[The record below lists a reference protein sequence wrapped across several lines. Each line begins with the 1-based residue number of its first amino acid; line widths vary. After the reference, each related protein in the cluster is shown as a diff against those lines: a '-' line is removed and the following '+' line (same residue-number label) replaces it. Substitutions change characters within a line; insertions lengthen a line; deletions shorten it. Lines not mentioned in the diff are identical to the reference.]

1 MKKFTTQLMIS
12 AASAKIIKAGLES
25 AALQIRSK
33 CHKIVENSRKR
44 GVAYPVG
51 AEFEELADLKTQF
64 DYLRLA
70 IDEIT
75 AKSPE

>member
-51 AEFEELADLKTQF
+51 G
-64 DYLRLA
+64 RV
-70 IDEIT
+70 
-75 AKSPE
+75 